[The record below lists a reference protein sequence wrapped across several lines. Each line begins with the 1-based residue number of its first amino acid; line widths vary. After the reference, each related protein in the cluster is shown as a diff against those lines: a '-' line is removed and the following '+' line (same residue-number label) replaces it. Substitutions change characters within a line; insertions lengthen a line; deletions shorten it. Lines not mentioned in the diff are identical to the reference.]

1 MGQVGEIGKGK
12 RRRLPGLT
20 LAEGYTPHPFDV
32 QHGVR
37 TSGLIAGRHLG
48 LGHKHDR
55 HNTAYYGV
63 APSVLQ
69 GLIVRWRRS
78 RPVAPIDGFTFID
91 FGAGMGRAV
100 MLAAEL
106 PFRDVVGVE
115 INPMLARIARKNL
128 AVWRASGRACAPMRI
143 ECRDAAEF
151 RFPAGPC
158 VAFLFNPFGA
168 PVMRR
173 LLKQVSETF
182 AGRAGQF
189 DLLYANNEQE
199 AVLKRQPGF
208 SQVYAGQV
216 MRSRADAIADH
227 KILANQPD
235 GEYASANYEDCSL
248 YRWVGLSPE
257 AQSKKI

>member
-1 MGQVGEIGKGK
+1 MGLDGEAEKRK

-20 LAEGYTPHPFDV
+20 VAEGYTLHPFDM
-32 QHGVR
+32 QYGVR
-37 TSGLIAGRHLG
+37 TSGLIPGRHLG

-63 APSVLQ
+63 APSVFQ

-78 RPVAPIDGFTFID
+78 RPVAPIDAFTFID

-115 INPMLARIARKNL
+115 INPILARIARKNL
-128 AVWRASGRACAPMRI
+128 AVWRASGRACGPMRI
-143 ECRDAAEF
+143 ECRDALEF

-168 PVMRR
+168 PVMRH
-173 LLKQVSETF
+173 LLKQVAETF

-208 SQVYAGQV
+208 SQLYAGQV

-227 KILANQPD
+227 RILANQPD
-235 GEYASANYEDCSL
+235 GEYASANHEDCSL
-248 YRWVGLSPE
+248 YRWVGLSPD